1 MLKKKLYFNGVD
13 PKMVY
18 LFAYI
23 TLKKQ
28 NEENGGNK
36 ESCQQPSIPTVSP
49 RVEYIY
55 IYIHAYICVYLFVP
69 VRKCETRWNRDLN
82 EYLCQRWGDACICTT
97 GGVYKVARIRE
108 RWTVNQM
115 LKNESNPEGKGIP
128 RIRDMCFGRISTR
141 LARDTNYAESQED

>member
-1 MLKKKLYFNGVD
+1 
-13 PKMVY
+13 MVY

-55 IYIHAYICVYLFVP
+55 IYTRVHMRVFIC
-69 VRKCETRWNRDLN
+69 
-82 EYLCQRWGDACICTT
+82 AC
-97 GGVYKVARIRE
+97 
-108 RWTVNQM
+108 
-115 LKNESNPEGKGIP
+115 
-128 RIRDMCFGRISTR
+128 
-141 LARDTNYAESQED
+141 